1 MGRQRKR
8 TLDVQQLRGK
18 TMEFTGTVGQ
28 QSGDVQRNGK
38 ACSRSRC
45 VWESEEKAAPLRGA
59 IWCSLDFV
67 SRERT
72 ERMQSHRTGGDDT
85 GRKNSEDRA
94 QDNAP
99 GLYDKASVEEDGLI
113 RHLMRRYKRD
123 GRKQESIV
131 TKAKRKGP
139 KEGKRKLTKKRA
151 TGNP

>member
-1 MGRQRKR
+1 M
-8 TLDVQQLRGK
+8 DVQQLRGK

-45 VWESEEKAAPLRGA
+45 VWESEETAAPLRGA
-59 IWCSLDFV
+59 IWCSRDFV

-99 GLYDKASVEEDGLI
+99 ALYDKASVEEDGLI
-113 RHLMRRYKRD
+113 KTLNEEIQARWEKTGEYCHESQEKR
-123 GRKQESIV
+123 
-131 TKAKRKGP
+131 T
-139 KEGKRKLTKKRA
+139 
-151 TGNP
+151 